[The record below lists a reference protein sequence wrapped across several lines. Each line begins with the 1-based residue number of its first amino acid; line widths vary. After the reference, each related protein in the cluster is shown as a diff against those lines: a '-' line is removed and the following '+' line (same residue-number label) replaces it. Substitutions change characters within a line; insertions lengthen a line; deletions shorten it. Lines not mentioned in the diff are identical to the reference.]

1 MEKYHQKISF
11 VIVLFLTTTLVGSFT
26 LSSSSIYASSD
37 NGTNNNTTLIEPEA
51 SQGMAT
57 PNTATTTASANATST
72 TPSIVLVHGSWVD
85 GSFWRRVIPILQ
97 NEGHRVIAAQLPLH
111 SLADDV
117 ATVKRAVDLV
127 DGPTILV
134 GHSYGGFVITNA
146 GYNNQNVTGLVY
158 LAAFAPDEGESL
170 NDLVP
175 PESVPPGFFILDS
188 GGFAYINPDIF
199 TQAFA
204 QDANLTEA
212 GIMAPVQKPFNQS
225 IAGEKS
231 GPPAWK
237 QLPTWYQ
244 VSEDDHVI
252 PPDAERMFAQRMNA
266 TTLSINSSHV
276 APVSHPDEIAQFIL
290 NATKGSTD

>member
-1 MEKYHQKISF
+1 
-11 VIVLFLTTTLVGSFT
+11 
-26 LSSSSIYASSD
+26 
-37 NGTNNNTTLIEPEA
+37 
-51 SQGMAT
+51 MAT

-72 TPSIVLVHGSWVD
+72 TPNIVLVHGSWVD

-170 NDLVP
+170 NDFVP

-212 GIMAPVQKPFNQS
+212 GIMAAVQKPFNQS